1 MAVGGT
7 GKGIQIVVGT
17 DYNDKDLK
25 RAQRDLDRLKGQAAK
40 TAGPMAKLG
49 NTLRSNVAPAMA
61 MAAAAAGALA
71 IKFAIDGVK
80 AAAAEEASLVKLEQ
94 ALRNVGAAH
103 EIDEVNTF
111 LDQMQ
116 RAVGISEDQLRPAY
130 QQLVTATRDVAK
142 AQELLSLALDI
153 SVATGKPLESITLAL
168 AKAANGQTT
177 ALKKLGVPLSDA
189 AIKSGDLTLITQEL
203 SDAFGGQAAEAANTF
218 QGQLSRLAIAAGEVQ
233 EAFGRGFLDAF
244 GDTNDST
251 NDMMAAIESLE
262 PIMYDLGE
270 NIGTLVKAMAD
281 LEEAT
286 SLVSAVF
293 KGVVDV
299 SGPVLD
305 AIMVLYRVIALGQD
319 PVEALKQ
326 QVFGLGDAGEA
337 AADGMGAVKGEFG
350 GGDWVTTATNDFD
363 AYEEAVT
370 AGADALQ
377 ELNNEM
383 EEFFGFLD
391 DRSAA
396 RGFQKSID
404 ELRASLRENGK
415 SFDINTEAGREN
427 QQNLDDIY
435 DSALKVAEGQATA
448 AEKVKTMSEASSEAN
463 RILQKMG
470 VPKEVRDALLKPF
483 DDAIIAFNT
492 ASTGAR
498 NLKAD
503 MEAIPRNVPITVTTT
518 YVGTP
523 PPGGYTTGNG
533 ATNGSAYGGY
543 VGGHGGSRAD
553 DVPAMLSSGEFVIQ
567 APAVS
572 QFGRGLFAALNQG
585 VNPLAGMSPSMG
597 AGGGFSIGTINV
609 TSAAGESADTSLPRA
624 LRRMAFLAGMNG

>member
-1 MAVGGT
+1 MAVGGS

-17 DYNDKDLK
+17 DYNDRDLK

-40 TAGPMAKLG
+40 TAGPMARLG
-49 NTLRSNVAPAMA
+49 NTLRSNVGPAMA

-80 AAAAEEASLVKLEQ
+80 AAAAEEAALVKLEQ
-94 ALRNVGAAH
+94 ALSNVGAAH
-103 EIDEVNTF
+103 AIDEVNTF

-130 QQLVTATRDVAK
+130 QKLVTATGDVTK

-153 SVATGKPLESITLAL
+153 SVATGRPLESITLAL
-168 AKAANGQTT
+168 AKAANGQST
-177 ALKKLGVPLSDA
+177 ALRRLGVPLSDA

-203 SDAFGGQAAEAANTF
+203 SDAFGGQAAAAADTF

-233 EAFGRGFLDAF
+233 EAFGRGVLDAF

-251 NDMMAAIESLE
+251 NEMMDAIESLE

-293 KGVVDV
+293 KGVIDV
-299 SGPVLD
+299 TGPTLD

-326 QVFGLGDAGEA
+326 QVFGLGDAGDA
-337 AADGMGAVKGEFG
+337 AAGGMNALKGEFG
-350 GGDWVTTATNDFD
+350 GGDFVKTATNDFE
-363 AYEEAVT
+363 AFEEQVT
-370 AGADALQ
+370 DSEDALKQ
-377 ELNNEM
+377 LNDEM
-383 EEFFGFLD
+383 KEFFGLLD

-396 RGFQKSID
+396 RGFQQSID
-404 ELRASLRENGK
+404 DLRVSLRENGK
-415 SFDINTEAGREN
+415 SFDINTKAGREN

-435 DSALKVAEGQATA
+435 DSAIKVADGQATA
-448 AEKVKTMSEASSEAN
+448 AEKVKTMSEASREAN
-463 RILQKMG
+463 RVLAKMG

-483 DDAIIAFNT
+483 DDAVIAFDT
-492 ASTGAR
+492 ATTAAG
-498 NLKAD
+498 NLKAA
-503 MEAIPRNVPITVTTT
+503 MEAIPTDIQVDVTVGTT

-523 PPGGYTTGNG
+523 PPGGVKFPASGG
-533 ATNGSAYGGY
+533 IISSPQARGRGS
-543 VGGHGGSRAD
+543 D
-553 DVPAMLSSGEFVIQ
+553 TVPAMLTPGEFVMRKS
-567 APAVS
+567 AVDK
-572 QFGRGLFAALNQG
+572 FGAGLFSQLNRG
-585 VNPLAGMSPSMG
+585 INPLAGMSAPG
-597 AGGGFSIGTINV
+597 AGGGGGLTINGGITV
-609 TSAAGESADTSLPRA
+609 NAVAGERADTSLPRA
-624 LRRMAFLAGMNG
+624 LRRMVFLAGMNG